1 MFLFFTIFLLTVIQY
16 ITAHILP
23 QPPPLPF
30 FDGIPDIE
38 VVQYAAKI
46 KEKPVKNAEKKKDAP
61 DTMDRQRLLSGI
73 YALRSSF
80 SSCRI

>member
-46 KEKPVKNAEKKKDAP
+46 KEKPVKNAEKEKTP
-61 DTMDRQRLLSGI
+61 PTQ
-73 YALRSSF
+73 
-80 SSCRI
+80 